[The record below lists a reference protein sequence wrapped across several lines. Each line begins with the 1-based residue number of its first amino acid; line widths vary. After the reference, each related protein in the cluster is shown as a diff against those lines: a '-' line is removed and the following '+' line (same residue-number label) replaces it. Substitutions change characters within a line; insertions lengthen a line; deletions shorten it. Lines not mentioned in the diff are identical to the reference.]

1 MSIYSKLYWLTRL
14 DGIQGLFIAF
24 AVIAFIAVVAIII
37 WRLINADFDE
47 FHTEKEIEKRSNN
60 RKTLGNKIKWILP
73 LGFVF
78 FILSFLIPTKNEMIF
93 IVAGGKTI
101 DWVQN
106 DTSIYKI
113 PSQTTAII
121 SDFLDKQIKKMN
133 EKPEKSK

>member
-24 AVIAFIAVVAIII
+24 AVIAFVAAIAIAVYAICS
-37 WRLINADFDE
+37 ADFDE
-47 FHTEKEIEKRSNN
+47 FHEKEIEKRKAS
-60 RKTLGNKIKWILP
+60 RKSLLKKINWIIP
-73 LGFVF
+73 LGFTF
-78 FILSFLIPTKNEMIF
+78 TIISILIPNKNEMIF

-101 DWVQN
+101 DWVQK
-106 DTSIYKI
+106 DTSICKI

-133 EKPEKSK
+133 EKPDK